1 MPITTTTAEV
11 STAPPRPARRRRPQ
25 RKSYLLKAPYRKV
38 ILADVFALG
47 DAGAFEYFTK
57 ARWAA
62 VGEDL
67 QVCPNCGVIAAHYRY
82 SDRWFWKCREA
93 RCGEQF
99 TMFSGTRL
107 HSTKMP
113 PATLL
118 SILHHFVEAKDS
130 ISAREISGLHGIHYQ
145 SARCLLMKIREALR
159 ETMQAEPKL
168 TGNIQADAAYFLRY
182 VRPGN
187 IGTGRALAAKKDQKN
202 AGLDDQAKQTLAAH
216 SKRMHAIV
224 VFVQTGEQG
233 DRRYKIAKIKTEN
246 QADVEKLAGE
256 FCEKYSLVV
265 TDTHSSYF
273 TLSKNF
279 EHQAVNHGREFKSKE
294 GIHTNLAE
302 NFFSRLRAAQAG
314 AWHRLTIRYLE
325 EYAWEFAWRQTM
337 LGSSNQVQLEDLL
350 RRLLGSGRSTRFAD
364 CWNKQPR
371 VAEGLE
377 VEDNGYVVEVPKSQV
392 PKRRGRPVKGVIRA
406 KVPKPVKRAYRR
418 KAALTDPAAPD
429 TSTPAIAA
437 GEAPPLPAAPIP
449 EPGE

>member
-1 MPITTTTAEV
+1 MNTTAAGV
-11 STAPPRPARRRRPQ
+11 SPAPSGPSRRGRRPQ
-25 RKSYLLKAPYRKV
+25 RKSYLLKAPYRQIV
-38 ILADVFALG
+38 LADVFALG

-57 ARWAA
+57 ARWTAA
-62 VGEDL
+62 GEGK
-67 QVCPNCGVIAAHYRY
+67 QACPGCGVIAAHYRY
-82 SDRWFWKCREA
+82 SGRWFWKCRETS
-93 RCGEQF
+93 CGEQF

-118 SILHHFVEAKDS
+118 SILHHYVEAKDS

-145 SARCLLMKIREALR
+145 SARCLLMKIREAIR

-182 VRPGN
+182 IRPGN
-187 IGTGRALAAKKDQKN
+187 IGTGRALAAKGEQRN
-202 AGLDDQAKQTLAAH
+202 AGLDENAKQKQSAH

-246 QADVEKLAGE
+246 QADVERLAGE
-256 FCEKYSLVV
+256 FCEKYSLMV

-273 TLSKNF
+273 TLSKDF
-279 EHQAVNHGREFKSKE
+279 EHQAVNHGREFKSKD

-302 NFFSRLRAAQAG
+302 NFFSRIRAAQAG
-314 AWHRLTIRYLE
+314 AWHRLTIQYLE

-337 LGSSNQVQLEDLL
+337 LGRSNQMQLEDLL
-350 RRLLGSGRSTRFAD
+350 RRLLSSGRSTRFGN
-364 CWNKQPR
+364 CWNKRPR
-371 VAEGLE
+371 V
-377 VEDNGYVVEVPKSQV
+377 VEDPEAEDTGYVVEVPKSKV

-406 KVPKPVKRAYRR
+406 KAPKPIKRAYRR
-418 KAALTDPAAPD
+418 KAALSENASPVD
-429 TSTPAIAA
+429 STPPIAT
-437 GEAPPLPAAPIP
+437 GEAPALPAPSIP
-449 EPGE
+449 KAGE